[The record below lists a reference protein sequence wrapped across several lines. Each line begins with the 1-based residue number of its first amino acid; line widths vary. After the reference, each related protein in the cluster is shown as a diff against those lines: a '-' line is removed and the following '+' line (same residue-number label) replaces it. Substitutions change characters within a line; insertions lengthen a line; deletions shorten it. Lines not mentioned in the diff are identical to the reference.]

1 MKSCRLNHPVLV
13 LTRTWGKRCIIWLLS
28 IANGPPY
35 GCLIKECYRA
45 VSKFEVSGREDC
57 HIASC
62 LGGQKSNETSV
73 GLRSS
78 ISLLELLHCRICMS
92 DNSDS
97 IRSHCNNSVVP
108 CSIQGV
114 FVLFFGL
121 LSLTGKCYQPTTASM
136 SRLLSAWAP
145 FSLHLS
151 TLLPSST
158 SQWVEPLFLS
168 CVHITPIL

>member
-1 MKSCRLNHPVLV
+1 MREEMHHLITEQHKWTP
-13 LTRTWGKRCIIWLLS
+13 IWLLNKGTLQS
-28 IANGPPY
+28 GFQIWSKWPWRLSYCQLFG
-35 GCLIKECYRA
+35 GTKIKWNICRITFLDLPA
-45 VSKFEVSGREDC
+45 RTV
-57 HIASC
+57 A
-62 LGGQKSNETSV
+62 L
-73 GLRSS
+73 
-78 ISLLELLHCRICMS
+78 RICMS

-114 FVLFFGL
+114 FVFFGW

-136 SRLLSAWAP
+136 SRLLTAWAP

-158 SQWVEPLFLS
+158 SQWVEPLFFS
-168 CVHITPIL
+168 YVHTTPIL